1 MSFTA
6 KFPAAKAALA
16 LTNNGAA
23 TVSSAPFNG
32 APDPLPPPYTKSS

>member
-1 MSFTA
+1 MSFAA
-6 KFPAAKAALA
+6 KVPAAKAALA

-32 APDPLPPPYTKSS
+32 APYPIPPTYTKSR